1 MGRGARSGVEQKER
15 KKIEGGHARVHA
27 RVCASLLCHLL
38 CAFDLASRFFDTSS
52 FLDLFLFENT
62 DSNTILLKLEDDRG
76 ESRQDATGMATGG
89 RGHTRKE
96 KLR

>member
-76 ESRQDATGMATGG
+76 ESRQDATGG